1 MAFQKKKILVI
12 DDDETLLAT
21 TRELLRREGYDV
33 FTHKIA
39 FGATSVID
47 IIKPDLVLLD
57 INMPGL
63 AGDRL
68 AYLLRSNEMTKDAPI
83 IFFSSN
89 DEDTLRRAV
98 SVNKVRGYIPK
109 GNFFELRRKIQHYL
123 LTSE

>member
-1 MAFQKKKILVI
+1 MDYGKKTILLI
-12 DDDETLLAT
+12 DGDENLLAA
-21 TRELLRREGYDV
+21 TRVLLKKDGYEV

-39 FGATSVID
+39 FGAPSVID

-68 AYLLRSNEMTKDAPI
+68 SYLLRSNKMTKDAPVV
-83 IFFSSN
+83 FYSSN
-89 DEDTLRRAV
+89 DEDTLRMAV

-109 GNFFELRRKIQHYL
+109 GNIFELRKKVQHYL
-123 LTSE
+123 NS